1 VTGYLIAL
9 WLHSYVR
16 WALLFAMVVV
26 VATSWLAL
34 RRQSAWT
41 PQHERWLRV
50 LVSLAD
56 LQFTIGVL
64 LYLVWSPFAAAF
76 MQSPGTAMKEH
87 TIRFFGLEHPTMMV
101 VAVAFLHVG
110 RTRSKE
116 LTDARDKHRT
126 VLRWTLFALLVLF
139 TSIPWPGLRH
149 GRPLLRF
156 GTGERSTMPGNT
168 NEAPWVIVRQARQSG
183 PVTTSRLSEASETW

>member
-1 VTGYLIAL
+1 VSGYLIAL

-16 WALLFAMVVV
+16 WAILAAMVVV
-26 VATSWLAL
+26 VATSGSAL
-34 RRQSAWT
+34 RKQSAWT
-41 PQHERWLRV
+41 PQHERALRV

-76 MQSPGTAMKEH
+76 MQSPGTTMKEH
-87 TIRFFGLEHPTMMV
+87 TIRFFGLEHPTMMLS
-101 VAVAFLHVG
+101 AVALLHLG
-110 RTRSKE
+110 RTRCNKM
-116 LTDARDKHRT
+116 TVARDKHRA
-126 VLRWTLFALLVLF
+126 VFRWTLAALLVVL

-156 GTGERSTMPGNT
+156 AANDWAFLPSNT
-168 NEAPWVIVRQARQSG
+168 NAAP
-183 PVTTSRLSEASETW
+183 